1 MPSERSPTQEARC
14 YANFFLYAIPR
25 RDKFLGTESRRVTA
39 SSWEEWGGVSSGV
52 RNRGLTSVT
61 DARPGE
67 RRRCGRTACPHTAT
81 GALSRRIPLAVFPG
95 SSSQQPTPPTSLLL
109 NRPAPLPA
117 KTFKTEPRCSSS
129 KYLLRVSCAPDRC
142 QALGT
147 QQLDQ
152 AATALSRAELGVQG
166 RVAGARRSN
175 PRTAPSLC
183 RCRCLPGTSRQRLMS
198 CPDPGGGTNGRKR
211 FPEGY
216 GLQPC
221 AGGPVSS
228 SPEPR

>member
-14 YANFFLYAIPR
+14 YANFFLYEIPR

-152 AATALSRAELGVQG
+152 AATALSR
-166 RVAGARRSN
+166 GAWSPGPGGRRSEKQPAHRALSLPLSLPSRN
-175 PRTAPSLC
+175 LETASHE
-183 RCRCLPGTSRQRLMS
+183 LP
-198 CPDPGGGTNGRKR
+198 
-211 FPEGY
+211 
-216 GLQPC
+216 
-221 AGGPVSS
+221 
-228 SPEPR
+228 